1 MPDLGSGRVA
11 SNVLHSGQKNFSA
24 WKQNI
29 VLPSL
34 LSEVHR
40 PLNSLLTGGGPHMK
54 TPTLALPSLTCS
66 DSSHHL
72 STQT

>member
-1 MPDLGSGRVA
+1 MAQCWLTRQPHTD
-11 SNVLHSGQKNFSA
+11 QKNFSA
-24 WKQNI
+24 WKQNM

-40 PLNSLLTGGGPHMK
+40 SRTSLLTGGGPHRK

-66 DSSHHL
+66 SSTDNL
-72 STQT
+72 SFQTR